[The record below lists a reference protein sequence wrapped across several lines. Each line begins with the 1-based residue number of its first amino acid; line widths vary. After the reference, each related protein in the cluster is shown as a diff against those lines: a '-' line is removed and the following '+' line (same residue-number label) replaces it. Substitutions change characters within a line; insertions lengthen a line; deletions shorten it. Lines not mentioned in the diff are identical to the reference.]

1 MKPRPVTL
9 VPALG
14 CAAAL
19 LVLGTPG
26 PAAAH
31 GDTIHF
37 TVGGAQSDGHVRAVA
52 SWDNDD
58 DPVDEPVAGTLTA
71 TGRDGRTLGPWQ
83 LVAVAGQKAAYTTRE
98 ALPPGNWKVVV
109 HSGFPDLGHGEG
121 TVDVAA
127 QGEGAKG
134 EGAKGEGAKSEGARG
149 EAGSGP
155 APAATAPPAAKSAPS
170 GPSAAP
176 REAASSSSS
185 SRTGIAV
192 GAGAAAVVI
201 AAVGGVL
208 LFRAWRSRNGRAAN
222 A

>member
-9 VPALG
+9 APALG

-19 LVLGTPG
+19 LVLGTPA

-37 TVGGAQSDGHVRAVA
+37 AVGGTQSDGHVRAVA
-52 SWDNDD
+52 AWDNDD

-83 LVAVAGQKAAYTTRE
+83 LVAVEGEKAAYTTRE
-98 ALPPGNWKVVV
+98 ALPPGSWKVVV

-127 QGEGAKG
+127 
-134 EGAKGEGAKSEGARG
+134 RG
-149 EAGSGP
+149 EAGP
-155 APAATAPPAAKSAPS
+155 APAATARPATRSAPS
-170 GPSAAP
+170 GDTAAP
-176 REAASSSSS
+176 QKKASS
-185 SRTGIAV
+185 SRTGLAV
-192 GAGAAAVVI
+192 GAGAAAVVL

-208 LFRAWRSRNGRAAN
+208 LFRAWRSRNGRAAS

>member
-1 MKPRPVTL
+1 MKPRSLTTL
-9 VPALG
+9 APALG

-37 TVGGAQSDGHVRAVA
+37 TVSGTPSDGHVRALA
-52 SWDNDD
+52 AWDNDD

-83 LVAVAGQKAAYTTRE
+83 LVAAEGGKAAYTTRE
-98 ALPPGNWKVVV
+98 ALPPGTWKVVV

-127 QGEGAKG
+127 QGEA
-134 EGAKGEGAKSEGARG
+134 
-149 EAGSGP
+149 GP
-155 APAATAPPAAKSAPS
+155 APAATAPPAARSATSPGHS
-170 GPSAAP
+170 ADSSAAP
-176 REAASSSSS
+176 REEASSSGS
-185 SRTGIAV
+185 SRTGIAA
-192 GAGAAAVVI
+192 GACAAAVVL

-208 LFRAWRSRNGRAAN
+208 LFRARRSRNGRTASA
-222 A
+222 

>member
-127 QGEGAKG
+127 QGEGA
-134 EGAKGEGAKSEGARG
+134 RG

-208 LFRAWRSRNGRAAN
+208 LFRAWRSSAHKSGSRAVED
-222 A
+222 

>member
-9 VPALG
+9 APALG

-19 LVLGTPG
+19 LVLGTPA

-52 SWDNDD
+52 AWDNDG

-83 LVAVAGQKAAYTTRE
+83 LVAAGGEKAAYTTRE
-98 ALPPGNWKVVV
+98 ALPPGSWKVVV

-127 QGEGAKG
+127 QGEAAKG
-134 EGAKGEGAKSEGARG
+134 EGARG

-155 APAATAPPAAKSAPS
+155 VPAATAPPAAKSAPS
-170 GPSAAP
+170 GHSAAP
-176 REAASSSSS
+176 REAASSS
-185 SRTGIAV
+185 RTGLAV

-208 LFRAWRSRNGRAAN
+208 LYRAWRSRNGRAAS

>member
-83 LVAVAGQKAAYTTRE
+83 LVAVAGEKAAYTTRE

-127 QGEGAKG
+127 QGEAAKG
-134 EGAKGEGAKSEGARG
+134 EGAKGEGARG
-149 EAGSGP
+149 EAKSGP
-155 APAATAPPAAKSAPS
+155 APAATEPPAAKSAPS

-185 SRTGIAV
+185 SRTGIAA
-192 GAGAAAVVI
+192 GAGAAAAVI

>member
-1 MKPRPVTL
+1 MKPRSLTTL
-9 VPALG
+9 APALG

-19 LVLGTPG
+19 LVLGTSG

-37 TVGGAQSDGHVRAVA
+37 TVGGTPSDGHVRALA
-52 SWDNDD
+52 AWDNDD

-83 LVAVAGQKAAYTTRE
+83 LVAAEGGKAAYTTRE
-98 ALPPGNWKVVV
+98 ALPPGRWKVVV

-127 QGEGAKG
+127 
-134 EGAKGEGAKSEGARG
+134 RG
-149 EAGSGP
+149 EAGPG
-155 APAATAPPAAKSAPS
+155 PAATAPPAARPAPS
-170 GPSAAP
+170 GHSAAAQ
-176 REAASSSSS
+176 EEESSSSS

-192 GAGAAAVVI
+192 GAGAAAVVL

-208 LFRAWRSRNGRAAN
+208 LFRARRSRNRSTASA
-222 A
+222 